1 MGMSIAI
8 TANDRSLRA
17 RLKKNQSIAKRNS
30 VKTAHAMAA
39 DLVEAVQ
46 MHASGRPGP
55 NVVTGT
61 YRGSIRIVG
70 ALVEGDGN
78 TAAVLVGTD
87 HPAWHRLE
95 FGFVGVDSLGRHYH
109 QSPFPHWRPGIQ
121 DLKGKSSK
129 YRHMLK
135 EGM

>member
-8 TANDRSLRA
+8 SANDRSLRA

-30 VKTAHAMAA
+30 VKTSHAMAV

-46 MHASGRPGP
+46 LHASGRPGP
-55 NVVTGT
+55 NVVTGA
-61 YRGSIRIVG
+61 YRGGIRIVG
-70 ALVEGDGN
+70 ALVEGDG
-78 TAAVLVGTD
+78 TVAATLVGTD

-109 QSPFPHWRPGIQ
+109 QSPYPHWRPGLI
-121 DLKGKSSK
+121 DIKHNSSK
-129 YRHMLK
+129 YKHMLR